1 MKQVKKEKVLVAV
14 VITGMMLFLLEKTIT
29 YSPVTDMPVVKVQY
43 TYVYD
48 LPIEVENEEKEEI
61 APVQQLCVK
70 SEDEELLARLIYAE
84 AGSSKCSYEMKYLV
98 GVVALNRVASP
109 DYPDTLQEVVYQTE
123 STLQYA
129 CVEDGNINKQPTEEC
144 VQIAHDLLTNGYDVP
159 DNVIFQSES
168 RQGSGVYKHIGNMY
182 FCYR

>member
-1 MKQVKKEKVLVAV
+1 MAAV
-14 VITGMMLFLLEKTIT
+14 VTTGMLLLMLEKTIT
-29 YSPVTDMPVVKVQY
+29 YSPVTDIEIAKVHEQY
-43 TYVYD
+43 ASYKQT
-48 LPIEVENEEKEEI
+48 IEVQENEEKTEI
-61 APVQQLCVK
+61 APVQQFCVK
-70 SEDEELLARLIYAE
+70 PEDEELLARLIYAE

-109 DYPDTLQEVVYQTE
+109 DYPDTLQEVVYQRKP
-123 STLQYA
+123 TLQYA

-159 DNVIFQSES
+159 ENVIFQSES